1 VSGILQTGTP
11 GVLASTDAPELVR
24 EHILSTAPALRA
36 LSEQSE
42 RLASWARELATR
54 LSSGHRLLVAGN
66 GGSAAETQHLTA
78 ELVGRF
84 SRDRRPFSAIAL
96 SAETSSITAIG
107 NDYGFDDV
115 FARQVRAH
123 GRSGDVLLL
132 LSTSGRSR
140 NLLNAARAASE
151 LGITSWAMTGG
162 SPNPLEVACDEAIA
176 LDASNAHVQ
185 EAQLVAVHAL
195 CVAFDAHILGEQ
207 GSQNEDQN
215 EELSQERSRP

>member
-1 VSGILQTGTP
+1 VNHEFGP
-11 GVLASTDAPELVR
+11 GKPRTLLATRADELVR
-24 EHILSTAPALRA
+24 EHIRSVAPALQK

-42 RLASWARELATR
+42 RLAGWAAELAVR
-54 LSSGHRLLVAGN
+54 LSNGHRLLVAGN

-84 SRDRRPFSAIAL
+84 ARDRRPFSAIAL
-96 SAETSSITAIG
+96 SSETSSITAIG

-123 GRSGDVLLL
+123 GRSGDVHLL

-140 NLLNAARAASE
+140 NLLNAARAANE
-151 LGITSWAMTGG
+151 LGMTGWALTG
-162 SPNPLEVACDEAIA
+162 RSPNPLEAVCDEAIA
-176 LDASNAHVQ
+176 LGASHPHVQ

-195 CVAFDAHILGEQ
+195 CVAFDANVLGDN
-207 GSQNEDQN
+207 GNGAV
-215 EELSQERSRP
+215 QERRLP